1 MIISMGIRYPY
12 RIVLTGRL
20 FSCEVLSTHPSL
32 SHNLILQRLP
42 ARASTTNALVMKHK
56 KKSIHDGL
64 T

>member
-20 FSCEVLSTHPSL
+20 FSCEVLSTHL

-42 ARASTTNALVMKHK
+42 ARASTTNALVMKHQ